1 MRRNARSGMA
11 TNWSG
16 LRESGSGD
24 GKTDAK
30 SDRMASGLGTN
41 TTVLVAGAAGIA
53 GLYYFGV
60 FGGSG
65 GEKKQ
70 LPDRA

>member
-1 MRRNARSGMA
+1 M

-16 LRESGSGD
+16 LRESDSND
-24 GKTDAK
+24 SNTDAK

-41 TTVLVAGAAGIA
+41 TTILLAGAAGIG

-60 FGGSG
+60 IGGSG
-65 GEKKQ
+65 SKKAS